1 MPKPKFPSEIFG
13 FPHYNTTAKAKDAR
27 ARHWC
32 PFVDKV
38 CYKQS
43 RLINYPFGV
52 CTAHANDQEIALCP
66 RRFLDGHTVFTDI
79 AQHHF
84 KTTSDILVFS
94 EVGLTD
100 IGNFDFVM
108 VKHKPMSAEIEDFVA
123 IEFQTGQTTNTG
135 KLVQGLRDF
144 MAGKSIVYQTYG
156 FGLNFFDIWKRTFTQ
171 VLNKGVIM
179 ENWKKKIY
187 WVIQEPVYRFFE
199 SKYGLQSLTYKPRHS
214 TVFALYDLT
223 HGKQSF
229 DLKASRKVS
238 ASMDDLFDALR
249 HGQKIP
255 PLEVFLAGLKNKIQ
269 AEAQISLH
277 LGRPS
282 RTALLD
288 VKPPTASGKV
298 RETEADGENDDLF
311 GNEENES

>member
-1 MPKPKFPSEIFG
+1 MPNPKYPSEIFG
-13 FPHYNTTAKAKDAR
+13 YPYFNTTAQAKDAR
-27 ARHWC
+27 GRHWC

-38 CYKQS
+38 CYKRS

-79 AQHHF
+79 AQHYF

-108 VKHKPMSAEIEDFVA
+108 VKHRPMSSEVEDFVA

-135 KLVQGLRDF
+135 KLVQGLKDF
-144 MAGKSIVYQTYG
+144 MAGQSVTYKPYA

-171 VLNKGVIM
+171 VLNKGVIL
-179 ENWKKKIY
+179 EAWKKKIY
-187 WVIQEPVYRFFE
+187 WVIQEPVYKFFE
-199 SKYGLQSLTYKPRHS
+199 AKYNLHHLTYKPQHS
-214 TVFALYDLT
+214 TVFALYNLEP
-223 HGKQSF
+223 GGQAF
-229 DLKASRKVS
+229 ELKASRKTS
-238 ASMDDLFDALR
+238 ASMDQLFDAFR
-249 HGQKIP
+249 NNPNIP
-255 PLEVFLAGLKNKIQ
+255 PLEEFLAGLKHKIE
-269 AEAQISLH
+269 ADAQISLH

-282 RTALLD
+282 RKSALD
-288 VKPPTASGKV
+288 VKPPTTTGKV
-298 RETEADGENDDLF
+298 RETSDGETAQ
-311 GNEENES
+311 ENLL

>member
-1 MPKPKFPSEIFG
+1 MPRPKYPSEIFG
-13 FPHYNTTAKAKDAR
+13 YPHSNTTAKAKEAR
-27 ARHWC
+27 AKHWC

-43 RLINYPFGV
+43 RLIDYPFGV
-52 CTAHANDQEIALCP
+52 CTAHANDHEIALCP

-84 KTTSDILVFS
+84 NTTSDILVFS

-108 VKHKPMSAEIEDFVA
+108 VKHKPMSSEIEDFVA

-144 MAGKSIVYQTYG
+144 MAGKSVVYQSYG

-171 VLNKGVIM
+171 VLNKGVIL
-179 ENWKKKIY
+179 EKWKKKIY
-187 WVIQEPVYRFFE
+187 WVVQEPVYKFFE
-199 SKYGLQSLTYKPRHS
+199 AKYNLQNLKYNPKHS
-214 TVFALYDLT
+214 TVFALYDLEP
-223 HGKQSF
+223 GKQSF
-229 DLKASRKVS
+229 ELKASRKTS
-238 ASMDDLFDALR
+238 ASLDQLFDAIR
-249 HGQKIP
+249 YNPNIP
-255 PLEVFLAGLKNKIQ
+255 PLETFLTGLQNKIES
-269 AEAQISLH
+269 EAQISLH

-282 RTALLD
+282 TATAVD
-288 VKPPTASGKV
+288 VRPPTASGKV
-298 RETEADGENDDLF
+298 HETPDDENGELF
-311 GNEENES
+311 GK